1 MPETT
6 DVTLYGTAWCEVTRE
21 LRIFLNAQKVPY
33 TFKNV
38 ENDVQ
43 DKAAALTLKGGEY
56 YTPVVVVGERAMLNP
71 AVGVL
76 ERELR
81 KQGLLEA

>member
-1 MPETT
+1 M
-6 DVTLYGTAWCEVTRE
+6 VILYGTAWCEVTRD
-21 LRIFLNAQKVPY
+21 LRIYLNAQKILY

-38 ENDVQ
+38 ENDAQ
-43 DKAAALTLKGGEY
+43 DRAAALTLKGGEY
-56 YTPVVVVGERAMLNP
+56 YTPVVVVGERIMLNP
-71 AVGVL
+71 AESVL

>member
-1 MPETT
+1 MTETT
-6 DVTLYGTAWCEVTRE
+6 DVTLYGTAWCEVTRD

-38 ENDVQ
+38 ENDAR

-56 YTPVVVVGERAMLNP
+56 YTPVVVVGKRAMLNP
-71 AVGVL
+71 KESVL